1 MAFNPQNFKG
11 PSGPGVKMSQADAAK
26 ALASI
31 SKIAAVSLVLIV
43 VAAAVF
49 GSIYTVQPDE
59 RGVVKRFGRI
69 VRTSEPG
76 LHFKAPLGVETVQV
90 IATQRVFKEE
100 FGFRTLAGTGRS
112 EYSAKDF
119 TEESLML
126 TGDLNVIEVEWEVQY
141 LIEDPEL
148 FITSISDPVLTLRDV
163 SEAVMRRIVGNHV
176 GSHVLTT
183 ARADIQNKSRDE
195 IQSIMASLN
204 SGLRIQTVQL
214 QDVVPPARV
223 KPAFNEVNV
232 ARQERERM
240 INDAEKRRNQLIPR
254 VQGEARQTVAQAQG
268 YATERVNRALGE
280 ANRFEAIL
288 TEYRQA
294 PAVTRSRMYLESV
307 GKVFP
312 SVGSIIVTPEGSGS
326 PLPLLNMAP
335 AHQGAAPAR
344 KEAKP

>member
-1 MAFNPQNFKG
+1 MVFDSSKFKG
-11 PSGPGVKMSQADAAK
+11 PAGKMPPLGKQEAAQ

-31 SKIAAVSLVLIV
+31 FKLATVAAVVVVL
-43 VAAAVF
+43 AAVVF
-49 GSIYTVQPDE
+49 GSSYTVQPDE
-59 RGVVKRFGRI
+59 RGVVKRFGKI

-76 LHFKAPLGVETVQV
+76 LHFKIPLGVESVQV
-90 IATQRVFKEE
+90 VPTQRVFKEE
-100 FGFRTLAGTGRS
+100 FGFRTLAGSGRS
-112 EYSAKDF
+112 EYSNKDF

-148 FITSISDPVLTLRDV
+148 YLTSISDPVLALRDV

-195 IQSIMASLN
+195 LQSIMTSLN
-204 SGLRIQTVQL
+204 AGLHIQTVQL

-240 INDAEKRRNQLIPR
+240 INDADKRRNQLIPR

-268 YATERVNRALGE
+268 YATERVNRAWGE

-288 TEYRQA
+288 AEYRQA
-294 PAVTRSRMYLESV
+294 PEVTRSRMYLESV

-312 SVGSIIVTPEGSGS
+312 SVGSIIVAPEGQSA
-326 PLPLLNMAP
+326 PLPLLNLSP
-335 AHQGAAPAR
+335 AALNKG
-344 KEAKP
+344 AKP